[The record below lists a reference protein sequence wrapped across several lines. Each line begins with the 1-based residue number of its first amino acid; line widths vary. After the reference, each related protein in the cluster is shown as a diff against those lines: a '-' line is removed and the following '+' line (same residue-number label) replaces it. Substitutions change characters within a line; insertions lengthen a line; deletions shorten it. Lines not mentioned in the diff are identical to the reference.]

1 MGKLDRQL
9 KFYFLVFVIIIIV
22 PVIIAK
28 GIFEVF
34 GGGVCMALA
43 FVLVL
48 VLILLNRNNQKII
61 YRDGWSIEGVID
73 RITEIGLMSAAE
85 LEQLKLTDLDG
96 YGTEDEWNPNFDQEA
111 VLEKWS
117 SEIWWDKL
125 SVGLVFEVGSRV
137 DLNVDGTYYRG
148 TVIATRGLL
157 HDIEMDSDRKITGGV
172 IPPQIDIHLRGLYS
186 SESGP
191 SEIEV
196 KEKDGWVGYRSPSEF
211 VEEETWWGDEKQ

>member
-9 KFYFLVFVIIIIV
+9 KFYFIVFVIIIVV
-22 PVIIAK
+22 PVVIAQ

-43 FVLVL
+43 SVLVL

-85 LEQLKLTDLDG
+85 LEQLKLTDLEG

-117 SEIWWDKL
+117 SEIWWNKL

-137 DLNVDGTYYRG
+137 DINVDGTYYRG

-172 IPPQIDIHLRGLYS
+172 MPPQIDIHLRGLYS

-196 KEKDGWVGYRSPSEF
+196 KEKDGWVGVRSPSDF
-211 VEEETWWGDEKQ
+211 VKEENWWEDEKE

>member
-9 KFYFLVFVIIIIV
+9 KFYFVVFVIIIVV

-73 RITEIGLMSAAE
+73 RITEIGLMSPAE

-172 IPPQIDIHLRGLYS
+172 MPPQNDIHLRGLYS

-196 KEKDGWVGYRSPSEF
+196 KEKEGWVGYRSPSDF
-211 VEEETWWGDEKQ
+211 VEEENWWEDEKQ

>member
-1 MGKLDRQL
+1 MLRVRNGGVL
-9 KFYFLVFVIIIIV
+9 F
-22 PVIIAK
+22 IALILIPIF
-28 GIFEVF
+28 IFEQF
-34 GGGVCMALA
+34 GGGACLALF
-43 FVLVL
+43 FVFMLV
-48 VLILLNRNNQKII
+48 VMLLNRNNQKII

-172 IPPQIDIHLRGLYS
+172 MPPQNDIHLRGLYS
-186 SESGP
+186 SDSGP

-196 KEKDGWVGYRSPSEF
+196 KEKDGWVGYRSPSDF
-211 VEEETWWGDEKQ
+211 VEEENWWEDEKE

>member
-9 KFYFLVFVIIIIV
+9 KFYFVVFVIIIVV

-73 RITEIGLMSAAE
+73 RITEIDLMSAAE

-111 VLEKWS
+111 VLGKWS
-117 SEIWWDKL
+117 SENWWDKL

-211 VEEETWWGDEKQ
+211 VEEENWWEDEKQ